1 MLVGC
6 YNVASLSRAPER
18 EAVGQERLCAW
29 RHSRERR
36 RAATATLLY
45 HAPEGLTI
53 FELMQW
59 LGHKDPKTTQHY
71 ARVKPTKLAAAY
83 SKAERNSR

>member
-1 MLVGC
+1 MLCAKAGIPS
-6 YNVASLSRAPER
+6 ADERGTITSHRAP
-18 EAVGQERLCAW
+18 AP
-29 RHSRERR
+29 
-36 RAATATLLY
+36 TATLLY